1 MEDIFLTL
9 LSSSSL
15 CSESG
20 VLKSFRFIGYILF
33 IIKILIPVILIIMGS
48 INFGKAVLDSNNDSV
63 KKAGITFATQIVS
76 AVVIFLIPTIVNFVF
91 GLLPQENVSYENC
104 ATCLFDPTN
113 CKIND

>member
-33 IIKILIPVILIIMGS
+33 IIKILVPIILIIMGS
-48 INFGKAVLDSNNDSV
+48 INFGKAVLASNSDGV

-91 GLLPQENVSYENC
+91 DLLPSDASSYQNC
-104 ATCLFDPTN
+104 TTCLFDPN
-113 CKIND
+113 ACEINN